1 MNFWEN
7 DPVFTPPAAGG
18 PGAPPDASMPGG
30 TPALPQFGL
39 PGDAAASGGG
49 IVKVPGGG
57 IVAMPYNNA
66 EAAYK
71 TKLAD
76 AAVKMRDEAIAN
88 AKNAQMNDSMLA
100 QFETAMGEAK
110 KKGTD
115 TGYFTPALGQ
125 LVAGAKSLG
134 IDTSGISGL
143 PKPETVA
150 DIQTADKVSKTIMG
164 EVLKK
169 MFPQRITNAD
179 ITLNQGIAPGFGLDE
194 RANQNLIGAMKAQN
208 AYDKN
213 FASSMLDFEANRG
226 NLYGFEREH
235 YSKNGYA
242 PMGFTYNG
250 PGSGAAP
257 AASGQESAAIPSGA
271 VRAAQGKGGMIYQ
284 FPDPQKPGAY
294 FWGDGS
300 GKPVQ

>member
-7 DPVFTPPAAGG
+7 DPIVTPGAAPAAAGG
-18 PGAPPDASMPGG
+18 DAASPGAGV
-30 TPALPQFGL
+30 PAQPQLGL
-39 PGDAAASGGG
+39 PADPAAAGGG

-76 AAVKMRDEAIAN
+76 AAVKMRDEAITN
-88 AKNAQMNDSMLA
+88 AKTAQMNDAAIA

-110 KKGTD
+110 KKGTE

-134 IDTSGISGL
+134 IDTSGIPSL
-143 PKPETVA
+143 PKPETVG

-164 EVLKK
+164 EILKK
-169 MFPQRITNAD
+169 MYGSRITNAD
-179 ITLNQGIAPGFGLDE
+179 MTVNQGIAPGFGLDE
-194 RANQNLIGAMKAQN
+194 RANQNLLGVLKAQN
-208 AYDKN
+208 GYDKG
-213 FASSMLDFEANRG
+213 FASSMLDYEAAHG

-235 YSKNGYA
+235 YGKNGYG
-242 PMGFTYNG
+242 PLGFTYNG

-257 AASGQESAAIPSGA
+257 AAPGQESAAIPQGA
-271 VRAAQGKGGMIYQ
+271 VRAAQGKSGVIYQ

-294 FWGDGS
+294 FWGDAA
-300 GKPVQ
+300 GKAIQ